1 MRHYQNAHPWLTGL
15 AAALATMLFLIPLT
29 PAAPPSDGV
38 SDNQNGAGAQSSAA
52 QTALTIA
59 GAAAMTGAAPAAA
72 PAGTAAPVQPAGS
85 KRPMTAEERQHFMM
99 LLILHE
105 TSRNPIGALR

>member
-1 MRHYQNAHPWLTGL
+1 MRHYQNAHPRLTGL
-15 AAALATMLFLIPLT
+15 AAALATVLFLIPPT

-38 SDNQNGAGAQSSAA
+38 SGNQNGAGGQSSAA

-59 GAAAMTGAAPAAA
+59 GAAAMTGAEPAAAA
-72 PAGTAAPVQPAGS
+72 PATAVQPAGS

-105 TSRNPIGALR
+105 TSRNPIGALH

>member
-1 MRHYQNAHPWLTGL
+1 MRHPQNASPRRWGFAAFCAGPLLPPPLPH
-15 AAALATMLFLIPLT
+15 AAA
-29 PAAPPSDGV
+29 PSDSLSG
-38 SDNQNGAGAQSSAA
+38 DQSSAS

-59 GAAAMTGAAPAAA
+59 GVAAMSSGVPAAA
-72 PAGTAAPVQPAGS
+72 APTPIAAPVQPAGS

-105 TSRNPIGALR
+105 TSRNPIGVL